1 MTISERVGMAIQYHG
16 GLRKAA
22 VALDINPGYLSRL
35 NSGEKKNP
43 SEPVLIKLGLRK
55 EINYVLR

>member
-1 MTISERVGMAIQYHG
+1 MTISNRVGKIILLYG

-22 VALDINPGYLSRL
+22 AALDINPGYLSRL